1 MGDMGIFYNQAAAL
15 VRHVYDRRIVGPP
28 ILDAAT
34 YFPEVRRFAGAWHE
48 IRAEADRLAARID
61 AVPRFHD
68 IMKEQEDVSAN
79 DGRDWRLFILKAYG
93 IESSAHMAACPRLA
107 QIVSGTPGVLS
118 SSISFMAPGK
128 HIPAHRGPFRG
139 VLRFYLGLSVPRRS
153 DGSPAVVLKIDGQE
167 HRVGD
172 GEWLI
177 WDDTYTHEV
186 VNESDSW
193 RSVLLLDLWRREMP
207 CDMALLSRLLVG
219 VAAASVWW
227 RGVG

>member
-1 MGDMGIFYNQAAAL
+1 MGLLYDQSAKI
-15 VRHVYDRRIVGPP
+15 VRTIYDRRISGPP

-34 YFPEVRRFAGAWHE
+34 YFPCVNRFAGAWRE
-48 IRAEADRLAARID
+48 IRAEADRLADRIH

-68 IMKEQEDVSAN
+68 IMQEQADVSAA

-93 IESSAHMAACPRLA
+93 IESPEHMAACPRLA
-107 QIVSGTPGVLS
+107 RIVAGTPGVLS

-139 VLRFYLGLSVPRRS
+139 VLRFYLGLSVPQRA
-153 DGSPAVVLKIDGQE
+153 DGSPAVVLKIDGRE

-186 VNESDSW
+186 VNESDRW

-207 CDMALLSRLLVG
+207 YDMALLSRLVIG
-219 VAAASVWW
+219 VVAASVWW